1 MVRCVAGA
9 VHDVALDLRPES
21 ATYKQSFGTEL
32 SATNGR
38 ALFMPK
44 GIAHGFQTLADD
56 STLFYQMSNA
66 YEAEAATGVPV
77 DVVPSAPQEALKAP
91 PDGSAATVTPNPGG
105 CKATN
110 PTLSDAARA
119 DWALWCD
126 NTCAVRSNC
135 ATPELTGAAMCVCV

>member
-1 MVRCVAGA
+1 MGVSG
-9 VHDVALDLRPES
+9 S
-21 ATYKQSFGTEL
+21 
-32 SATNGR
+32 
-38 ALFMPK
+38 
-44 GIAHGFQTLADD
+44 GIVP
-56 STLFYQMSNA
+56 
-66 YEAEAATGVPV
+66 EAATGVPV
-77 DVVPSAPQEALKAP
+77 DVVPSAPQDALTAP

-110 PTLSDAARA
+110 PTLSAAAQA